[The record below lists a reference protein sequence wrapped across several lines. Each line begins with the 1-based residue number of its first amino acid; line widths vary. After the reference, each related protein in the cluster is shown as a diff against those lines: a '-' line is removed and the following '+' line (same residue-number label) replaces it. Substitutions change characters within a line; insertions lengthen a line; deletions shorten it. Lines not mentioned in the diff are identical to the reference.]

1 MKFSLA
7 LLAAGLVAA
16 QDFSGQPDC
25 AIPCLRDAI
34 PKVGCALTDTAC
46 QCASDKQEA
55 LVPVAAPCLLSACSS
70 ADLGK
75 AQAAAAAACQKFLA
89 TASGSTKPTGSA
101 ASAASSAAG
110 ALSSAAASV
119 SASASAAITSAA
131 SVASS
136 AASVASSAASVAA
149 SASRN
154 ATASSTTLS
163 GSRTPSASAT
173 GTGASATA
181 SAAGAA
187 GQATAVVGGVAVAAL
202 FGIVAAL

>member
-1 MKFSLA
+1 MKFTLA

-16 QDFSGQPDC
+16 QDFSGQPEC

-46 QCASDKQEA
+46 QCAADKQEQ
-55 LVPVAAPCLLSACSS
+55 LVPFAAPCLLSACNS

-75 AQAAAAAACQKFLA
+75 AQAAAADACKKFLA
-89 TASGSTKPTGSA
+89 TASAGSARPTATGSAA
-101 ASAASSAAG
+101 ASAASSASA
-110 ALSSAAASV
+110 AVSSAAASV
-119 SASASAAITSAA
+119 SASASRAA

-136 AASVASSAASVAA
+136 AASAVA

-154 ATASSTTLS
+154 ATSSASTTLS
-163 GSRTPSASAT
+163 GTRTPSATPT
-173 GTGASATA
+173 GTGASASA
-181 SAAGAA
+181 SATGAA
-187 GQATAVVGGVAVAAL
+187 SQGNAAMGGVAVAAL